1 MMVIVIFMMKRE
13 DYRMEFLMILLVFP
27 ILSLLFGM
35 IGQLFIRRVY
45 LVVGIV
51 ILSWLIVALTLF
63 NETFFEWV
71 FLYSLL
77 SLLGAGFVRVIQKK
91 K

>member
-1 MMVIVIFMMKRE
+1 
-13 DYRMEFLMILLVFP
+13 MEFLMILLVFP
-27 ILSLLFGM
+27 LLSFFFGI
-35 IGQLFIRRVY
+35 IGQMIIRRIY

-51 ILSWLIVALTLF
+51 ILAWFIVALTLF

-77 SLLGAGFVRVIQKK
+77 SLLGAGFVRVIQKRK
-91 K
+91 